1 MYSFLLRFVP
11 IGSYSFFRQK
21 NFRVSNITFFPTTL
35 SHDFITRFSL
45 NAFFF
50 YRVLNTT
57 QTGLSVS
64 TITGFSCKLPSLIAL
79 EACNRV
85 CHLIGC
91 NNPRTIRADGQESR
105 LLAAGLYVLHP
116 THPSNASGLFQ
127 HPDGK
132 HSRYHACGSIHT
144 GSFPPHPCR
153 SRSPS
158 RLQHSPPADSL
169 KSASAPA
176 FPHSHQ
182 TGTPLPCC
190 LSHSRN
196 SRNGCSV
203 QIRSVSALPPC
214 VP

>member
-1 MYSFLLRFVP
+1 MYSFLFIP

-21 NFRVSNITFFPTTL
+21 NFRVSNITFFPATL

-64 TITGFSCKLPSLIAL
+64 TITGFSCRLPSSL
-79 EACNRV
+79 
-85 CHLIGC
+85 
-91 NNPRTIRADGQESR
+91 R
-105 LLAAGLYVLHP
+105 LKHAIVSVTSLAATTHAPSGLTVRNLGWSLRSA
-116 THPSNASGLFQ
+116 SNSSGLFQ

-158 RLQHSPPADSL
+158 RLQHSPPADSS